1 MLLFCI
7 SILMLR
13 IGLRLV
19 DLNNYLVIAYM
30 FKINRAKYPANICW
44 SSIRLEDVFSV
55 KILRLPTPLEDVS
68 KRSCEGVLSS
78 RPLAGRLQD
87 VLEDEKLLR

>member
-13 IGLRLV
+13 IGLRLG

-30 FKINRAKYPANICW
+30 FKTNRAKYPANICW

-55 KILRLPTPLEDVS
+55 KILRLPRPLEDVL
-68 KRSCEGVLSS
+68 KT
-78 RPLAGRLQD
+78 P
-87 VLEDEKLLR
+87 

>member
-19 DLNNYLVIAYM
+19 DRNNYLVIAYM

-44 SSIRLEDVFSV
+44 SSRRLEEVFSV
-55 KILRLPTPLEDVS
+55 KSLRLPRTLE
-68 KRSCEGVLSS
+68 
-78 RPLAGRLQD
+78 D

>member
-44 SSIRLEDVFSV
+44 SSRRLEDVFSV
-55 KILRLPTPLEDVS
+55 KSLRLPRPLEDVL
-68 KRSCEGVLSS
+68 KTSCEDVFKTSS
-78 RPLAGRLQD
+78 KTGNCHAED
-87 VLEDEKLLR
+87 VLKTS